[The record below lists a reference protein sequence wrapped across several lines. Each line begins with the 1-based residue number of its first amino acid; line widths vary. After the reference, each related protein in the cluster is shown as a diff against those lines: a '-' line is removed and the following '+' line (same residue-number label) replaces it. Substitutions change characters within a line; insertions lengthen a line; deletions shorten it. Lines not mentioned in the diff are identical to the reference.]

1 MGQTWRQLRGGRRD
15 AYPGPRIPPDICQPS
30 PVPAVDDAFEQLIDQ
45 AQPRTPLCHSSLP
58 LGIIKPLWEPRLGLR
73 GGGSQRIAVS
83 RQIEARERIHVSS
96 TYHVTQG
103 RVEHKRSSVYNGGWE
118 LA

>member
-30 PVPAVDDAFEQLIDQ
+30 PVPAVDDAFEQMIDQ
-45 AQPRTPLCHSSLP
+45 AQQRTPLCHSSLP

-83 RQIEARERIHVSS
+83 RQIEASRAYPRINVSC
-96 TYHVTQG
+96 HG
-103 RVEHKRSSVYNGGWE
+103 
-118 LA
+118 

>member
-1 MGQTWRQLRGGRRD
+1 MEPEGGDAQT
-15 AYPGPRIPPDICQPS
+15 
-30 PVPAVDDAFEQLIDQ
+30 
-45 AQPRTPLCHSSLP
+45 
-58 LGIIKPLWEPRLGLR
+58 RLGLR

-83 RQIEARERIHVSS
+83 RQIEARERIHVS